1 MTTTSTALN
10 EGQRLIFSR
19 NNILRAFPDF
29 DDTGFAG
36 THLNDNQVIVTR
48 NDGTTQSYPID
59 KIITAFKEFT
69 ARTPDF
75 FSYLGPNYRG
85 PSIWRNNCYVMF
97 KGWAYQS
104 QGSSKLP
111 EAIMQK
117 RWADK
122 FSMLDMEDKVTA
134 ALNQFNLGYL
144 VSPDGKFVGRQ
155 ELKMA
160 DDQSEDQEPE
170 AAKPYCSCGSF
181 QQQSRLIDQIQEV
194 IPGYEP
200 ICKHISW
207 FKSYR
212 QLLSKRSNLIQSCR
226 GHVASK
232 VTAWNYIPPE
242 TGQPNGKFQVIWTKD
257 GEMATL
263 DRWRHYKPEENYTQ
277 HDVWTLFDAMLENG
291 FVPFPLTSLPHISH
305 AFK

>member
-1 MTTTSTALN
+1 MTITSPVLN
-10 EGQRLIFSR
+10 QGQQLIFSR

-36 THLNDNQVIVTR
+36 VHLHDNQVIITR
-48 NDGTTQSYPID
+48 NEGTTQSYPID
-59 KIITAFKEFT
+59 PIITAFKEFT

-75 FSYLGPNYRG
+75 FSCLGPNYRG
-85 PSIWRNNCYVMF
+85 PSIWRNNCYVLF

-104 QGSSKLP
+104 QGSNKTP

-122 FSMLDMEDKVTA
+122 FSMLDLEDKVTA

-144 VSPDGKFVGRQ
+144 VSPDGKYVGRQ

-160 DDQSEDQEPE
+160 DDDSPDELPTP
-170 AAKPYCSCGSF
+170 KPYCSCGSF
-181 QQQSRLIDQIQEV
+181 QQQTRLIDQIREI
-194 IPGYEP
+194 IPNYEP
-200 ICKHISW
+200 TCKHISW
-207 FKSYR
+207 FKRYR
-212 QLLSKRSNLIQSCR
+212 ELLSKRSNLIQSCR

-232 VTAWNYIPPE
+232 VTAWNYIPPAN
-242 TGQPNGKFQVIWTKD
+242 GNDGKFQVIWTKD

-263 DRWRHYKPEENYTQ
+263 DRWRHYKPGENYTQ
-277 HDVWTLFDAMLENG
+277 HDVWTLFDAMLDNG
-291 FVPFPLTSLPHISH
+291 FVPFPLTALPHISH